1 MLNAVLNL
9 PGCHDTVCKL
19 LPGKIVKITNK
30 HRSIAKYPVNN
41 TPHYWYQNFRKN
53 SQFNLQK
60 VFKQDIIYI
69 SGNPRLNEM
78 SSTKSMCLQFD
89 VGYSG
94 FSCRPIML
102 ARETLVTCAGQ
113 WHAGD
118 LNSFSV
124 FVNCL
129 EVSCFVVYVRRVY
142 SAVSV

>member
-89 VGYSG
+89 VGDRLFG
-94 FSCRPIML
+94 FFLPTNH
-102 ARETLVTCAGQ
+102 ARAGNTR
-113 WHAGD
+113 D
-118 LNSFSV
+118 LRGPMARGRFEFLLRLCELPRSFV
-124 FVNCL
+124 FRC
-129 EVSCFVVYVRRVY
+129 VR
-142 SAVSV
+142 S